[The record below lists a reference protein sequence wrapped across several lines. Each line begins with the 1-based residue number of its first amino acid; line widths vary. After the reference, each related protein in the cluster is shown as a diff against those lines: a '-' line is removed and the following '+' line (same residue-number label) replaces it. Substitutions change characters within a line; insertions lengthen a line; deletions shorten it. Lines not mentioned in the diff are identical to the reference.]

1 MPMDIG
7 LSPVPFDDI
16 REDVRRHLVALP
28 GTIDSFL
35 EDHILVSNHYRIVV
49 AGDAAGFA
57 SIHKERLITQF
68 ALAEPYRR
76 CGQPVFAR
84 LRRWEQVQ
92 AAFVPTCDPFFLAHA
107 LDDYRLLEKQAYFF
121 EAPAEVRRP
130 ASDRF
135 RLRVAELDDLTL
147 IQVESADFFVP
158 IERYIETSALFITL
172 HGEEPVGFGLLEQSQ
187 LYDNVASVGMYTF
200 ERFRLRG
207 VGTETITLLMA
218 ECRRRG
224 LRPVAGC
231 WYYNHRSKQTLE
243 RAGMFAPTRLLRISY

>member
-1 MPMDIG
+1 MTMDFEF
-7 LSPVPFDDI
+7 SPVPFDEI
-16 REDVRRHLVALP
+16 REDVRRHLAALP

-35 EDHILVSNHYRIVV
+35 EDHILASSHYRIVI
-49 AGDAAGFA
+49 AGEAAGFA

-92 AAFVPTCDPFFLAHA
+92 AAFVPTCDPYFLAHA

-121 EAPAEVRRP
+121 EAPIKAQWT
-130 ASDRF
+130 ASTRC
-135 RLRVAELDDLTL
+135 RLRVAEPRDLKL
-147 IQVESADFFVP
+147 IQDESGDFFAP
-158 IERYIETSALFITL
+158 IERFIEASALFVTL
-172 HGEEPVGFGLLEQSQ
+172 RGEEPVGFGLLEVSRI
-187 LYDNVASVGMYTF
+187 YEDVASVGMYTI
-200 ERFRLRG
+200 ERFRREG

-218 ECRRRG
+218 ECHGRG

-231 WYYNHRSKQTLE
+231 WYYNHGSKRTLE
-243 RAGMFAPTRLLRISY
+243 RVGMFAPTRLLRISY